1 MNKQSSEWENL
12 FTTRTTNMELM
23 FKIYKHLMQL
33 NIKKQTNNAT
43 NK

>member
-23 FKIYKHLMQL
+23 FKIYKHLMQF
-33 NIKKQTNNAT
+33 NIKNRTNNPT
-43 NK
+43 KK